1 MCGRM
6 HRVREHVSGDVFTV
20 PNGEPLLRAMELAGC
35 RSIAVG
41 CRGGGCGICK
51 VRILSGDFTCGRM
64 SRQHIA
70 DAEREQGYVLACRVI
85 PCSDL
90 EIARLQEPTPVA
102 PCGLTEKTNT
112 TNR

>member
-6 HRVREHVSGDVFTV
+6 HRIWEHVSGDVFTV
-20 PNGEPLLRAMELAGC
+20 PDGETLLRAMELGGSS
-35 RSIAVG
+35 SIAVG

-70 DAEREQGYVLACRVI
+70 DAEREQGYALACRVI
-85 PCSDL
+85 PSSDL
-90 EIARLQEPTPVA
+90 EITRLQEPTPVI
-102 PCGLTEKTNT
+102 PRGPTEKTNT